1 MAPPKK
7 PQLGVVQSS
16 LVQASVAAM
25 QNPMGCE
32 AKTNEHCP
40 LPRLSISSRS
50 ASIVASMDAVADG
63 SALHSVMKWKTV
75 LAVFVVVVLY
85 MVVGGLVFQALEEP
99 FESEQKNTITQEK
112 ALFLQGNP
120 CVSPAE
126 LEALIKVSKLQAVL
140 PEYLVIICI
149 LKLSH
154 GYCTHGNILYAR
166 IRHYCY
172 YIKQQT
178 FRKY

>member
-7 PQLGVVQSS
+7 PQPGVVQSS

-32 AKTNEHCP
+32 AKANEHCP

-50 ASIVASMDAVADG
+50 ASIVASMDAIADG

-85 MVVGGLVFQALEEP
+85 LVAGGLVFQALEQP
-99 FESEQKNTITQEK
+99 FESDQKNTITHEK

-120 CVSPAE
+120 CVSPTE
-126 LEALIKVSKLQAVL
+126 LEALIKVNTLLVVL
-140 PEYLVIICI
+140 AESPVI
-149 LKLSH
+149 LS
-154 GYCTHGNILYAR
+154 I
-166 IRHYCY
+166 
-172 YIKQQT
+172 
-178 FRKY
+178 

>member
-1 MAPPKK
+1 MAHPKK
-7 PQLGVVQSS
+7 PQPGVVQSS

-32 AKTNEHCP
+32 AKANEHCP

-85 MVVGGLVFQALEEP
+85 LVGGGLVFQALEQP
-99 FESEQKNTITQEK
+99 FESDQKNTITQEK

-126 LEALIKVSKLQAVL
+126 LEALIKVSTY
-140 PEYLVIICI
+140 P
-149 LKLSH
+149 
-154 GYCTHGNILYAR
+154 
-166 IRHYCY
+166 
-172 YIKQQT
+172 YIKLTHETDTNLSQLIIGTKQT
-178 FRKY
+178 LIKVNSFFYV